1 MSRCLSWSV
10 AAVVMAGVLVLS
22 ACSSTGTGAA
32 GASSAAAQP
41 SSSPAANAAKGAP
54 VKIVTLEDLGTQTGA
69 DQVAGLKIGIAAVN
83 AAGGINGRP
92 IEQVSCTDNNDVNA
106 ATSCL
111 RSALADSSV
120 VALVGTGT
128 TFGASID
135 PMLTAARMASVGDGL
150 LTAPDFTCQVCF
162 ANTTGALTVLGQATI
177 AVSVLHAKTIGVPY
191 IGVAAGAGLPPL
203 ITSVVGP
210 LGAKVVGAIGIPPTA
225 SDLTPQAGAEGAAKP
240 DAVVDG
246 LTTDLLVKFVH
257 AYRSQGFSTPLV
269 LTDGNFDNDEIS
281 SDLAGADNNLYLV
294 SDFNHGVP
302 AYQTFL
308 SDKQK
313 YDPGYPYHTDEVLRA
328 YAAVKEFAFA
338 AARAKDLTRSGILD
352 AMNSLSSYDAGGL
365 IEPPLNYTKPQTEGG
380 GHFPRAFQTHLYL
393 YKFEGGKQVPM
404 NNGRQIDVFTGK

>member
-1 MSRCLSWSV
+1 
-10 AAVVMAGVLVLS
+10 MAGVLVLS
-22 ACSSTGTGAA
+22 ACGSTGTGAA
-32 GASSAAAQP
+32 GASSAAAQS
-41 SSSPAANAAKGAP
+41 SSSPAADAAKGAP

-92 IEQVSCTDNNDVNA
+92 IVQVSCTDNNNVNA

-111 RSALADSSV
+111 RSAIADSSV

-135 PMLTAARMASVGDGL
+135 PMLTAARMASVGNGL
-150 LTAPDFTCQVCF
+150 LTSADFTCQVCF

-177 AVSVLHAKTIGVPY
+177 AVSVLHAKAIGVPY
-191 IGVAAGAGLPPL
+191 IGVPVGAGLPPL
-203 ITSVVGP
+203 ITSLIRP

-225 SDLTPQAGAEGAAKP
+225 SDLTPQAAAEGAAKP
-240 DAVVDG
+240 DAVMVA
-246 LTTDLLVKFVH
+246 LTTDLAVKFMH
-257 AYRSQGFSTPLV
+257 AYRSQGFNTPALMSNGLVDENELSTV
-269 LTDGNFDNDEIS
+269 
-281 SDLAGADNNLYLV
+281 LAGANNNLYLV

-308 SDKQK
+308 SDAQK
-313 YDPGYPYHTDEVLRA
+313 YGSGYPYHTEQVLRA
-328 YAAVKEFAFA
+328 YVAVKEFAFA
-338 AARAKDLTRSGILD
+338 AARAKDVTRSGILE

-365 IEPPLNYTKPQTEGG
+365 IEPPIDYTKPQTEGG
-380 GHFPRAFQTHLYL
+380 GHFPRAFQVHLFL